1 MTIETS
7 PFDAADHLQSPQSQQ
22 ELLDDAFA
30 SGDPAYVAAALG
42 TVARARGMSQIARD
56 AGVTREAL
64 YKALSSDGD
73 PRLSTLIGVVKALG
87 LTLKTQSSTAA

>member
-7 PFDAADHLQSPQSQQ
+7 PFDAADHLHSPQAQQ

-30 SGDPAYVAAALG
+30 TGDPAYVAAALG
-42 TVARARGMSQIARD
+42 TVARARGMSQVARD

>member
-42 TVARARGMSQIARD
+42 TVARARGMSQVARD

>member
-7 PFDAADHLQSPQSQQ
+7 PFDAADHLQSPQAQQ

-42 TVARARGMSQIARD
+42 TVARARGMSQVARD

-87 LTLKTQSSTAA
+87 LTLKTQPSAAA

>member
-7 PFDAADHLQSPQSQQ
+7 PFDAADHLQSTQSQQ

-42 TVARARGMSQIARD
+42 TVARARGMSQVARD

>member
-7 PFDAADHLQSPQSQQ
+7 PFDAADHLRSPQAQQ

-42 TVARARGMSQIARD
+42 TVAR
-56 AGVTREAL
+56 EAL

-73 PRLSTLIGVVKALG
+73 PRLSTLITCASSASCGRKSRPAAR
-87 LTLKTQSSTAA
+87 QSPTFTSIHL

>member
-7 PFDAADHLQSPQSQQ
+7 PFDAADHLRSPQAQQ

-42 TVARARGMSQIARD
+42 TVARARGMSKVARD

>member
-7 PFDAADHLQSPQSQQ
+7 PFDAADHLQSRQSQQ

-42 TVARARGMSQIARD
+42 TVARARGMSQVARD

>member
-30 SGDPAYVAAALG
+30 TGDPAYVAAALG
-42 TVARARGMSQIARD
+42 TVARARGMSQVARD